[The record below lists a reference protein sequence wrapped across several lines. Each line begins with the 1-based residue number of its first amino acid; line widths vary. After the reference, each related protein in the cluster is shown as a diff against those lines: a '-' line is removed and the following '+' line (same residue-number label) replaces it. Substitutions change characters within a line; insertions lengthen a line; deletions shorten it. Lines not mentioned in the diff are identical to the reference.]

1 MDYIKTTTDKLVAVS
16 QDRDSSDGMATKQFN
31 SLEYNLNITWALN
44 NHYLMKYWTPTSQN
58 LVNLHAIIS

>member
-31 SLEYNLNITWALN
+31 SLEYNLNIT
-44 NHYLMKYWTPTSQN
+44 
-58 LVNLHAIIS
+58 